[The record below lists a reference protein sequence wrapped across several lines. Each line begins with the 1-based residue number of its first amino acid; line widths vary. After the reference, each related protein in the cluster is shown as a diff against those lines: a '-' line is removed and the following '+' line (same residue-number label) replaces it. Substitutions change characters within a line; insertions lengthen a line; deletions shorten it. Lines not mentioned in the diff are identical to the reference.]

1 MTRIIGFKMLTWV
14 HFFYFLK
21 LIYFNF
27 IIQTFIIVFFLWYY
41 LNIMP
46 MVSGFSSLPN
56 LKWFFFK
63 LFFFFL
69 VSPFN
74 IELFDNANRLESS
87 FFFFTFFRCFF
98 ISLFIFVAFFL
109 FILFNLPIELM
120 TWILDFY
127 PSIFLLQKTKVF
139 QSMTKRITNLV

>member
-1 MTRIIGFKMLTWV
+1 
-14 HFFYFLK
+14 
-21 LIYFNF
+21 
-27 IIQTFIIVFFLWYY
+27 
-41 LNIMP
+41 MP

-56 LKWFFFK
+56 LMWFF
-63 LFFFFL
+63 LNCFFFI

-87 FFFFTFFRCFF
+87 FFFFLPFFVVFF

-139 QSMTKRITNLV
+139 QSMTERITNPV